1 MTYVYHCTVCGEEL
15 NPCQTHRESD
25 CAIRLA
31 AFARL
36 RMSNEMLGLHKE
48 VRQTQEPREERR

>member
-15 NPCQTHRESD
+15 NPNQSHRESD

-36 RMSNEMLGLHKE
+36 RMSNEILGLKKATHE
-48 VRQTQEPREERR
+48 SQERKS